1 MTQGWTEGV
10 AETAPEAGDDV
21 RRPYFQHAPSNARS
35 LNEIDARDRYTH
47 HGPHP
52 VFGDDVGCSR
62 RDEGLTAVFGD
73 PSCEG
78 FEDHIEPDFELVPK
92 VVTGPEDVF
101 GGHLEEVGIV
111 AGGEQPDHRFGN
123 FSSGL

>member
-47 HGPHP
+47 HG
-52 VFGDDVGCSR
+52 
-62 RDEGLTAVFGD
+62 LTRSSATMLAVR
-73 PSCEG
+73 
-78 FEDHIEPDFELVPK
+78 
-92 VVTGPEDVF
+92 
-101 GGHLEEVGIV
+101 GGMKG
-111 AGGEQPDHRFGN
+111 
-123 FSSGL
+123 